1 MKLVR
6 AVCIMRRYVC
16 LLFSTAKFAP
26 RCYKAFLFVLRN
38 GDKNATEMCL
48 RLLTWVVI
56 ADSQQAR
63 LVLSA
68 KVSMWGR

>member
-1 MKLVR
+1 MKLVC
-6 AVCIMRRYVC
+6 AVCIMRHYVC

-38 GDKNATEMCL
+38 GDKKATEMCL
-48 RLLTWVVI
+48 RLLAWVVI

-63 LVLSA
+63 LVLPA
-68 KVSMWGR
+68 KVSLWGR

>member
-1 MKLVR
+1 MKLVC
-6 AVCIMRRYVC
+6 AVCIVKHYVC

-48 RLLTWVVI
+48 RLLTCVVI

-68 KVSMWGR
+68 KVSLCGR

>member
-48 RLLTWVVI
+48 RLLAWVVI

-63 LVLSA
+63 LGLPA
-68 KVSMWGR
+68 KVSLWGR